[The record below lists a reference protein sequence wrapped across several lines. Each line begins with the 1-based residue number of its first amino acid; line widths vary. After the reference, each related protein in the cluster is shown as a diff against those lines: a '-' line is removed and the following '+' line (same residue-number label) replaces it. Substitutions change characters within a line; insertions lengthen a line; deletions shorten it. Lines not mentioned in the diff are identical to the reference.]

1 MNGAEKMA
9 DDDEDNN
16 PHLVLKIHQD
26 SVEDE
31 DLESIPKEIFD
42 ESLRYSGIDRP
53 KLSVVRSSPVPQRR
67 GSFSDPQEKIAHL
80 FNTSSRSSTS

>member
-1 MNGAEKMA
+1 MNLGT
-9 DDDEDNN
+9 DEDLEN
-16 PHLVLKIHQD
+16 PHLALKMD
-26 SVEDE
+26 TE

-42 ESLRYSGIDRP
+42 ESLRYSGVDRP

-80 FNTSSRSSTS
+80 FNGSGSA